1 MRLSM
6 NFLLLSLFVAFCVA
20 LNGNGPNTRN
30 LILTEQELRF
40 AGSALRE
47 VLATNVN
54 SYVSPKLLKIHHL
67 NVPKL
72 LMAH

>member
-1 MRLSM
+1 MRALET
-6 NFLLLSLFVAFCVA
+6 FLLLFMLVCGLSAI
-20 LNGNGPNTRN
+20 GPNPNSRN

-54 SYVSPKLLKIHHL
+54 SYVSLSLLKIHQSAL
-67 NVPKL
+67 KL
-72 LMAH
+72 LMVH

>member
-1 MRLSM
+1 MGLSM
-6 NFLLLSLFVAFCVA
+6 TFLLLSLFAAFCVA
-20 LNGNGPNTRN
+20 LNGNGANTKN

-47 VLATNVN
+47 VMATNVN
-54 SYVSPKLLKIHHL
+54 SYVSLKLLKIHHL